1 MSSTSSNTESDGSA
15 SDTHTDDLGTYR
27 EYLFNYALGR
37 LRDRDL
43 AEDVVQE
50 TFLAA
55 LANDR
60 TFLGGSTRRTWLTAI
75 LNNKLCDQFR
85 EFSRRRSL
93 VQGLVLSNGKEGRPI
108 ASASMGR
115 HSLDPGRELEH
126 KELREALME
135 ALQKLPSQMAAAFQ
149 LYEAEGWSG
158 REICH
163 ALQISERNLWV
174 ILHRARKRLRESLSS
189 WWSIQRSE

>member
-1 MSSTSSNTESDGSA
+1 MSSTSSNTESDGSV
-15 SDTHTDDLGTYR
+15 HTDDLGTYR

-60 TFLGGSTRRTWLTAI
+60 TFSGSSTRRTWLTAI

-85 EFSRRRSL
+85 EFSRTRSL
-93 VQGLVLSNGKEGRPI
+93 VQGLVVSNGKEGRPI

-115 HSLDPGRELEH
+115 RSLDPGRELEH
-126 KELREALME
+126 KELREALLE
-135 ALQKLPSQMAAAFQ
+135 ALQKLPSQMAAVFQ

-158 REICH
+158 REICQ